1 MKDMTKGPVAGHV
14 LQFAAFIAM
23 TTVFQ
28 TLYFLADLYF
38 VGRLGKEA
46 IAGVG
51 MAGNL
56 AFLVLAL
63 TQSLGVGA
71 TALIAQ
77 AVGRKD
83 RDRAELLFNQAL
95 VMSNVTG
102 LVFGVVAFA
111 LRGAYSRR
119 LAADAATA
127 ALGVAYL
134 DWFVPAL
141 ALQFMLVAMGAAL
154 RGIGD
159 MKLPTVIQVVTVLLN
174 IVLAPT
180 LMFGWLGTRPLGV
193 AGAALASLL
202 AIGFGCVAFLFY
214 FRREASPLRF
224 RIADWRP
231 QPRLWWEM
239 LKIGL
244 PAGGEFALLT
254 VYMVLVYDIIRPF
267 GSAAQAGFGIGLR
280 VFQAMFLPVVAIAFA
295 TAPVAGQ
302 NFGARLGARVRQ
314 SFYAAA
320 AMSAA
325 IGAVTTLL
333 CRLAPEAMIRFF
345 NVDPAVVAFGS
356 EYLRIIA
363 WNSVASGIVFV
374 SSSVF
379 QGMGNTL
386 PPLASS
392 SLRLLVFAVPA
403 YALSR
408 QPGFQMA
415 HVWYLSIVSVTLQ
428 FFANMWLLQ
437 REFARKLN
445 FAPFVAA
452 QPALAAD
459 A

>member
-1 MKDMTKGPVAGHV
+1 MKDLTKGPVSTHV

-77 AVGRKD
+77 AMGRQE
-83 RDRAELLFNQAL
+83 RARVELLFNQAL
-95 VMSNVTG
+95 VMSNLTG

-127 ALGVAYL
+127 EMGVAYL

-141 ALQFMLVAMGAAL
+141 ALQFVLVAMGAAL

-159 MKLPTVIQVVTVLLN
+159 MKMPTVIQVVTVLLN

-193 AGAALASLL
+193 AGAAIASLL
-202 AIGFGCVAFLFY
+202 AIGFGCVAFVFY
-214 FRREASPLRF
+214 FRRQASPLRF
-224 RIADWRP
+224 RVSDWRP

-244 PAGGEFALLT
+244 PAGGEFALMT
-254 VYMVLVYDIIRPF
+254 VYMMLVYDIIRPF
-267 GSAAQAGFGIGLR
+267 GAAAQAGFGIGLR
-280 VFQAMFLPVVAIAFA
+280 VFQALFLPVVAIAFA

-302 NFGARLGARVRQ
+302 NFGARLGERVRQ

-320 AMSAA
+320 AMSAV
-325 IGAVTTLL
+325 ISAVTMLV

-345 NVDPAVVAFGS
+345 NADPAVVAFGS

-392 SLRLLVFAVPA
+392 TVRLVVFALPA

-415 HVWYLSIVSVTLQ
+415 HVWYLSILSVTLQ
-428 FFANMWLLQ
+428 FIANMWLLQ
-437 REFARKLN
+437 REFARKLT
-445 FAPFVAA
+445 FAPVVAA
-452 QPALAAD
+452 QPVLAAD